1 MDLALSDEQEALRES
16 ARGFLGRAWSTS
28 RARRVRTP
36 EGSGHDPALWR
47 EMASLGWLGL
57 AFPATVGGGGGDL
70 LDLAVVFEEAGRALV
85 PTTLHSTVEAALLLD
100 RAADNDQRAA
110 LLPPVLSGDRIVSV
124 ALQEAG
130 MRSSAEAIATTASR
144 DGDGDGVVV
153 DGTKLF
159 VPNAGVADVLVV
171 VARDPDGVVLVVV
184 PTDSAGVVRTPLAT
198 FAGDAQHMVA
208 FDRVRV
214 PADRVLAGGWPAV
227 AQVSRDA
234 TALQCVEMAGGARA
248 VLDMTVQHVTDRHQF
263 GRPLGSFQAVQH
275 QVADLSM
282 RIDAAWLATWQA
294 VWRCAGGAEAEG
306 AGREVAIAKAAASDA
321 YVDATL
327 TAHQLHGGIGF
338 AVDHDLHLWS
348 DRARWAAATH
358 GTREEHLRSLAQL
371 GGRADRALLQP
382 TRGHLATDAL
392 LGGEASRQRST
403 SGRDEADLSS
413 RAPNGAT

>member
-1 MDLALSDEQEALRES
+1 
-16 ARGFLGRAWSTS
+16 
-28 RARRVRTP
+28 
-36 EGSGHDPALWR
+36 
-47 EMASLGWLGL
+47 
-57 AFPATVGGGGGDL
+57 
-70 LDLAVVFEEAGRALV
+70 
-85 PTTLHSTVEAALLLD
+85 
-100 RAADNDQRAA
+100 
-110 LLPPVLSGDRIVSV
+110 
-124 ALQEAG
+124 
-130 MRSSAEAIATTASR
+130 MRSSPAAIATTVSR
-144 DGDGDGVVV
+144 DRDGDGDGDGVVV
-153 DGTKLF
+153 AGTKLF
-159 VPNAGVADVLVV
+159 VPNAGVADALVV

-227 AQVSRDA
+227 AQASRDA

-248 VLDMTVQHVTDRHQF
+248 VLDMTVQYVTDRHQF

-306 AGREVAIAKAAASDA
+306 AAGAERKVAIAKAAASDA

-382 TRGHLATDAL
+382 ARGHLAADAL

-413 RAPNGAT
+413 RAPNGAR

>member
-28 RARRVRTP
+28 RVRGARTP
-36 EGSGHDPALWR
+36 DGAGHDPGLWR
-47 EMASLGWLGL
+47 EMAALGWLGL
-57 AFPATVGGGGGDL
+57 AFPGAVGGGGGDL

-85 PTTLHSTVEAALLLD
+85 PTTLHSTVEAALLID
-100 RAADNDQRAA
+100 RAADDDQRAV

-130 MRSSAEAIATTASR
+130 MRSSPAAIATTASR
-144 DGDGDGVVV
+144 DAAGDGVVV

-159 VPNAGVADVLVV
+159 VPNAGVADALVV
-171 VARDPDGVVLVVV
+171 VARGPDGVVLVVV
-184 PTDSAGVVRTPLAT
+184 PTDSAGVVRTPLQT

-208 FDRVRV
+208 FDRVRL
-214 PADRVLAGGWPAV
+214 PAHRVLAGGWPAV
-227 AQVSRDA
+227 AHVRRDA

-248 VLDMTVQHVTDRHQF
+248 VLDMTVQFVTDRHQF

-282 RIDAAWLATWQA
+282 RIDAAWLAAWQA
-294 VWRCAGGAEAEG
+294 VWRCAGGADAEG
-306 AGREVAIAKAAASDA
+306 AEREVAIAKTAASDA

-358 GTREEHLRSLAQL
+358 GTSDEHLCSLGQL
-371 GGRADRALLQP
+371 SQP
-382 TRGHLATDAL
+382 RRV
-392 LGGEASRQRST
+392 S
-403 SGRDEADLSS
+403 
-413 RAPNGAT
+413 